1 MITTNNNNN
10 NKGKEELETFDEH
23 EKVFLTSL
31 LVDPPQDMSKSL
43 TADMLLSSPYSTET
57 TKLESSRKRMLDPNS
72 KHRLKLWRAH
82 QKGVTFLR
90 RRGGKIRSDMTT
102 QEIEKNTNRT
112 SYSKH
117 TSCISVKDSNESDS
131 DIDSNPHS
139 DSEVRPEK
147 NVDDES
153 STSSWNEEED
163 LQRNFDSWQVLKDEY
178 ASDFGFDYNPNNVDV
193 YDSDTTTKTFKIIGT
208 SADDVKAYPHVLS
221 PPLMESLLNFV
232 PEALSAENFW
242 LKYSLV
248 RDGASLDTLRNYSKA
263 SPDTIIAIQTTKGEC
278 FGCFT
283 SSIWR
288 VRNGYFGHGEPFIW
302 KMRYNRC
309 SPCYSL
315 FEQARLESEID
326 VFPFSSLNKEVQL
339 CTHDMIGIGGG
350 EISLEDTSKSFYS
363 RSQLLELGF
372 AFVLHDDLLKGVT
385 SPCPTFCS
393 PRLTADDS
401 GIFDVLNLEVWTFT
415 PCTDV
420 ESAEKLEMRKFE
432 RLSNLS
438 WGEISDNIMST
449 SPSASIKD
457 FYRRVGEN
465 DDEVDRDAWAL
476 SSLNQGLTNALS
488 ARTPKFIS

>member
-1 MITTNNNNN
+1 MKTNHKDNNIDNQ
-10 NKGKEELETFDEH
+10 EIFDEY

-43 TADMLLSSPYSTET
+43 TADMLLSSPLPATEIM
-57 TKLESSRKRMLDPNS
+57 KIQSRKQLLDSNS
-72 KHRLKLWRAH
+72 RHRLKLWRAH
-82 QKGVTFLR
+82 QKGIKFLR
-90 RRGGKIRSDMTT
+90 RRAGEITSDTQA
-102 QEIEKNTNRT
+102 QEIEKNTLLERK

-117 TSCISVKDSNESDS
+117 TSSMSVKDSNESECDL
-131 DIDSNPHS
+131 DDGPHS
-139 DSEVRPEK
+139 DSEVRPDK
-147 NVDDES
+147 NIDEES
-153 STSSWNEEED
+153 SASSWNEED
-163 LQRNFDSWQVLKDEY
+163 LQKNFDSWQVLNDEY
-178 ASDFGFDYNPNNVDV
+178 ASDFGFDYNLNNVDL
-193 YDSDTTTKTFKIIGT
+193 YDSDTTTKRFKIIGT

-248 RDGASLDTLRNYSKA
+248 RDGASLETLRNYCKA
-263 SPDTIIAIQTTKGEC
+263 SPDTVIAIQTTKGEC

-302 KMRYNRC
+302 RMRYNRS

-339 CTHDMIGIGGG
+339 CTHNMIGIGGG
-350 EISLEDTSKSFYS
+350 ELTDPSKSFYS

-393 PRLTADDS
+393 PRLTTDES

-415 PCTDV
+415 PCNDV
-420 ESAEKLEMRKFE
+420 ESAKTLEMRKFE
-432 RLSNLS
+432 RMSNLS
-438 WGEISDNIMST
+438 WGGITDSIMPT
-449 SPSASIKD
+449 SPTSSTKD

-465 DDEVDRDAWAL
+465 EDEVEREAWAL
-476 SSLNQGLTNALS
+476 TSLNQELSNTIS